1 MTTIKQLARQ
11 LGVPVTDVKQVLRK
25 AFPGNEFRSPDYSL
39 SPSERA
45 AVEEGLPAQL
55 AARRAAPQDVAVE
68 RIAVP
73 LLGCDDVPISASTAS
88 PAMPRA
94 GSRVRLLV
102 HGDVID
108 FLESGRGED
117 RPRQAAVQRL
127 LRGMLVEGRAQR
139 SVKGTVGVNRG
150 WLRAP
155 IGDNGGSHYY
165 LWHALAGTPCVAE
178 LALGRDE
185 VVVRAVRHHD
195 DTKVAISAGARGDYV
210 VLDASDYVSQVES
223 GAEAADSLSDP
234 QRQAF
239 DAGSSVTITK
249 GHPGAG
255 KTTLQLE
262 RTRRHTGRIL
272 FQTFGAAQC
281 AQGRR
286 WLETYA
292 PPGQVARALT
302 HGEVLAAL
310 APGLPVAPPLE
321 QAVRD
326 LRRALAHEPRLG
338 PWRDR
343 WTALHAELRA
353 WYWGRALPVDF
364 RGVDAIGA
372 AATDDDL
379 ERGYRRRRGTTLAA
393 DAIDAVV
400 VAARALSADDRA
412 HLFGDLERARAVA
425 EDLQR
430 EADLPAE
437 LRDLE
442 AIFIDEV
449 QDLTLVEALVN
460 VLVARRPAA
469 TTGCRPAFHVAG
481 DEGQT
486 VRATDFAWGELKDL
500 IHDAL
505 GTPIEVELPGN
516 LRSPQVITRIIN
528 NSWSLYQALDK
539 GDRPRGT
546 STAEVTEA
554 AIGSVLWVDAGG
566 TGDDAEDGREGG
578 EDGGLREVFAAA
590 AGHGATILYPDVFV
604 PDELQALARAT
615 NATVQAAPDAK
626 GLDFR
631 VAFVLDVGRRA
642 HELATRGGAARDGV
656 AAIETRLAVDA
667 IRVALSRA
675 TETLVL
681 VERPLA
687 GLVEAQLRR
696 LCQGAD
702 GRLLDGVVTVER
714 GELASRLDVDTHDRV
729 EIVSAALEEFDA
741 VAGDDPRRALATMAR
756 ARGWLGE
763 TSRAGAVQ
771 GELRRKVYRAHGLAL
786 LQAAVSFAD
795 DREVRLAHANRELS
809 LGKEHELSRL
819 ALEVRDALERA
830 DELKPAVVRVADL
843 VRSQPE
849 HARLGWALLELV
861 LAEIAERADAFE
873 LRVWDRVV
881 KALEL
886 LGGAG
891 ELSRTVARRRSQ
903 LAQRAVIWAVAQGP
917 GKATTTMAV
926 AALAM
931 IDAPSATLRAQLAE
945 RREAW
950 DEAIALY
957 DQAGLPLEA
966 LRVARDHDESP
977 TRALAFARA
986 AGAPEVA
993 VLERLARVHADLAA
1007 LAPPDLT
1014 ESERRHLVAIV
1025 RERFGKR

>member
-1 MTTIKQLARQ
+1 MTTIKQLADQR
-11 LGVPVTDVKQVLRK
+11 GVKVTDVKQVLRK
-25 AFPGNEFRSPDYSL
+25 AFAGNEFKSPDYSL
-39 SPSERA
+39 SPAEIA
-45 AVEEGLPAQL
+45 AVMEGLPAQL
-55 AARRAAPQDVAVE
+55 AARRAAPRDVAVE

-73 LLGCDDVPISASTAS
+73 LLGCDGVPISASTAS
-88 PAMPRA
+88 PAMPQA
-94 GSRVRLLV
+94 GGRVRLLL

-165 LWHALAGTPCVAE
+165 LWHALAGTPCVAA

-185 VVVRAVRHHD
+185 VVVRAIRHHD
-195 DTKVAISAGARGDYV
+195 DTKVAISVGAREDYV
-210 VLDASDYVSQVES
+210 VLDASDYVSQVEA
-223 GAEAADSLSDP
+223 GTKAADSLSDP

-262 RTRRHTGRIL
+262 RTRRHAGRIL

-292 PPGQVARALT
+292 PRGQVARALT

-321 QAVRD
+321 QAVRY

-379 ERGYRRRRGTTLAA
+379 ERGYRRRRDGALPA
-393 DAIDAVV
+393 DGIDAVV
-400 VAARALSADDRA
+400 VAARALSAEDRA
-412 HLFGDLERARAVA
+412 HLFGDLEGARAVA
-425 EDLQR
+425 EALLGG
-430 EADLPAE
+430 ADLPAE

-469 TTGCRPAFHVAG
+469 STGCRPAFHVAG

-505 GTPIEVELPGN
+505 GTPTEVELPGN
-516 LRSPQVITRIIN
+516 LRSPRVITQIIN
-528 NSWSLYQALDK
+528 NSWALYQVLDK
-539 GDRPRGT
+539 GDRPRGA

-554 AIGSVLWVDAGG
+554 AIGTVLWVDAGG
-566 TGDDAEDGREGG
+566 SEDDATDGPEGG
-578 EDGGLREVFAAA
+578 PDGGLREVFAAA

-615 NATVQAAPDAK
+615 KATVQAAPDAK

-642 HELATRGGAARDGV
+642 HDLATRRGAARDGV

-687 GLVEAQLRR
+687 GQAEAQLRQ
-696 LCQGAD
+696 LCQGTD

-729 EIVSAALEEFDA
+729 EIASAALEEFDA
-741 VAGDDPRRALATMAR
+741 VAGDDPRRALRVMAR

-786 LQAAVSFAD
+786 LQAAVSFD
-795 DREVRLAHANRELS
+795 EDREARLTQANRELS

-819 ALEVRDALERA
+819 ALEVRDAIA
-830 DELKPAVVRVADL
+830 STDTLKPAVARATDL
-843 VRSQPE
+843 VRRQPE

-861 LAEIAERADAFE
+861 LAEVAQRADAFE
-873 LRVWDRVV
+873 LRDWDRVV

-891 ELSRTVARRRSQ
+891 DPTRNAASQRSQ
-903 LAQRAVIWAVAQGP
+903 LGQRAVTWAVAQGP

-931 IDAPSATLRAQLAE
+931 IEAPSAVLRAQLAE

-957 DQAGLPLEA
+957 DQAGMPLEA
-966 LRVARDHDESP
+966 MRVARDHDESP
-977 TRALAFARA
+977 ARALAFARA
-986 AGAPEVA
+986 AGAPEVGL
-993 VLERLARVHADLAA
+993 LERLARVHVDLAA
-1007 LAPPDLT
+1007 LSPADLT
-1014 ESERRHLVAIV
+1014 ESERQRLVQFA